1 MESNEKLV
9 VIAGAF
15 NPVTVAHIRLGQL
28 AEKRFLK
35 ARVVFVPAADSFL
48 TSWKQLNEEDMF
60 SATERIKMLKLG
72 LQETDFYVNTCEVD
86 GKVSGKTYD
95 TLAYLAA
102 EHGVNKQAVYFMCGS
117 DKLGE
122 LEQWYQAEQLLK
134 QFRLLVVGRA
144 YGNVKE
150 MVYGN
155 SFLCPYQSNII
166 ILENDGQC
174 QEISSTKVRQSLR
187 RGDVESIR
195 KMVPEKVYE
204 YLVEKGV
211 K

>member
-1 MESNEKLV
+1 MEPIKLV

-15 NPVTVAHIRLGQL
+15 NPVTVAHIHLGQL
-28 AEKRFLK
+28 AKKRLPK

-48 TSWKQLNEEDMF
+48 TSWKKLNDEDMF
-60 SATERIKMLKLG
+60 SAAERVKMLILG
-72 LQETDFYVNTCEVD
+72 LEETDFYVNTCEVD

-95 TLAYLAA
+95 TLMYLVSK
-102 EHGVNKQAVYFMCGS
+102 HGINKKDVYFMCGS

-122 LEQWYQAEQLLK
+122 LEQWYQIEQLLK

-144 YGNVKE
+144 YENTKE
-150 MVYGN
+150 TVCEN
-155 SFLCPYQSNII
+155 SFLHPYQTHII
-166 ILENDGQC
+166 ILENDEQF

-187 RGDVESIR
+187 IGDFEKVRQMI
-195 KMVPEKVYE
+195 PETVYE

-211 K
+211 E